1 MIIVAVGLI
10 LTAILLWNVSYR
22 GGLRPAELRCMSP
35 QWVAANRAAQPA
47 SSI

>member
-1 MIIVAVGLI
+1 MIVVTLGLI

-22 GGLRPAELRCMSP
+22 WSMRPVELGSMSH
-35 QWVAANRAAQPA
+35 QWIAAHHAAQPA